1 MKITI
6 VSLALW
12 LLICSCGNN
21 ASETTKETPVEKSYF
36 PISEYVKGEIRI
48 VDSLPVGIM
57 KKFKKGSRMDS
68 SFIERPEF
76 HTLAGAFA
84 NADLDESN
92 LEANYKEHSFLDQST
107 GYFTFTYEPITPSAS
122 YHRIDVLVKPGANSD
137 KVSSIYM
144 EKSSVQQDTT
154 INERYFWKANTS
166 FTITREKKFK
176 EQNPVVEQ
184 LIVIWDP
191 LSY

>member
-21 ASETTKETPVEKSYF
+21 ASEAAKETPVEKSYF
-36 PISEYVKGEIRI
+36 PIAEYVKGEIRI

-76 HTLAGAFA
+76 HTLAGAFTDT
-84 NADLDESN
+84 NLGKSN
-92 LEANYKEHSFLDQST
+92 LEANYKESSFMDQST
-107 GYFTFTYEPITPSAS
+107 GYYTFTYQPITPSAP
-122 YHRIDVLVKPGANSD
+122 YNRIDVLVKPGANSD
-137 KVSSIYM
+137 KVSTIYM

-154 INERYFWKANTS
+154 INERLFWKANTS
-166 FTITREKKFK
+166 FSITREKKFK